1 VGDPRDD
8 ATWLVLELTPLGESS
23 MNSGDLEHS
32 LRVAARLPFDCPVFI
47 PRTSYTFQGTTV
59 SFTAL
64 EGYVFV
70 SSGVD
75 QGSLLRLEGSPY
87 VKKILSAGA
96 GFRRTFS
103 TVTQQHIRD
112 LQRSLNQMV
121 GAELEEGMEVKVI
134 DGSLL
139 GVVGQVVEIDGE
151 HVSVL
156 VTMRSLNVIKNFPS
170 FFLHPTDKA

>member
-1 VGDPRDD
+1 
-8 ATWLVLELTPLGESS
+8 
-23 MNSGDLEHS
+23 
-32 LRVAARLPFDCPVFI
+32 
-47 PRTSYTFQGTTV
+47 
-59 SFTAL
+59 
-64 EGYVFV
+64 
-70 SSGVD
+70 
-75 QGSLLRLEGSPY
+75 
-87 VKKILSAGA
+87 
-96 GFRRTFS
+96 
-103 TVTQQHIRD
+103 
-112 LQRSLNQMV
+112 MV